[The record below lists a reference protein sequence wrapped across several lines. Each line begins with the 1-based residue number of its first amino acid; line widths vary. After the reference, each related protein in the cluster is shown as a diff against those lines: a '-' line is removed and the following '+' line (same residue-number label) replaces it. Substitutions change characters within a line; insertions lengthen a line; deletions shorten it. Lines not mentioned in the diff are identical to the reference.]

1 MPGNV
6 SDGVGAEYGGQH
18 VLLAG
23 LQHGHAHDDGARVQ
37 DLKSQNKGGTG
48 NYISC
53 RKLGYNTTKGD
64 IFRTTGQRSVKR
76 LIEKYEMEIK
86 KEYCFSPFSSFPS
99 KAQLGI

>member
-53 RKLGYNTTKGD
+53 RKLGYNT
-64 IFRTTGQRSVKR
+64 IY
-76 LIEKYEMEIK
+76 LHIK
-86 KEYCFSPFSSFPS
+86 INYYKITLSWCTW
-99 KAQLGI
+99 